1 MATSAID
8 ISEDKKNLKKIT
20 DGVADYDDYVIIT
33 KPKNVML
40 WLFPRRNYQS
50 WQETMYLLST
60 EANHCHLDE
69 SLANEKR

>member
-40 WLFPRRNYQS
+40 
-50 WQETMYLLST
+50 
-60 EANHCHLDE
+60 
-69 SLANEKR
+69 